1 MTHAVHAVRVD
12 ETVRLPTCA
21 AKKETRPRAGF
32 FVPVISLG
40 SQVRMQLDN
49 RISWMDIVAIA
60 GMALTGVMV
69 FFDVKEDVSLNAQKI
84 EDVATTLTE
93 DIERIESES
102 DQDREEILEAVHQIR
117 DESAAGQRRLEDKLD
132 RLIERELEKQ

>member
-1 MTHAVHAVRVD
+1 MRGEERDPAPRRVF
-12 ETVRLPTCA
+12 CA
-21 AKKETRPRAGF
+21 CHWEFRSWQAEG
-32 FVPVISLG
+32 
-40 SQVRMQLDN
+40 MQLDN
-49 RISWMDIVAIA
+49 RISWVDIVAIA
-60 GMALTGVMV
+60 GMVLTGALV

-84 EDVATTLTE
+84 EDVATDLAE

>member
-1 MTHAVHAVRVD
+1 
-12 ETVRLPTCA
+12 
-21 AKKETRPRAGF
+21 
-32 FVPVISLG
+32 
-40 SQVRMQLDN
+40 MQLDN
-49 RISWMDIVAIA
+49 RISWVDIVAIA
-60 GMALTGVMV
+60 GMVLTGALV

-84 EDVATTLTE
+84 EDVATDLAE
-93 DIERIESES
+93 DIDRIESES

>member
-1 MTHAVHAVRVD
+1 
-12 ETVRLPTCA
+12 
-21 AKKETRPRAGF
+21 
-32 FVPVISLG
+32 
-40 SQVRMQLDN
+40 MQLDN